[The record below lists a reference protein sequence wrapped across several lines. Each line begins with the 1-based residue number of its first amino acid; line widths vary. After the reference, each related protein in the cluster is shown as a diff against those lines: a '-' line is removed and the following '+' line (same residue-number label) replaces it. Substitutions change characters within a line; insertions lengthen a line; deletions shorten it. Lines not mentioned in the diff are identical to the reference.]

1 MRKYLTIAGVLIL
14 AAMPLFMSVPISAQD
29 AQPAAPATDPATVLS
44 SIYEAIN
51 AGDVE
56 TAITFYDEDAVHVL
70 RPAPPDN
77 DGTLE
82 GADQIKEWR
91 EAFVGRNGSVELS
104 NVRSN
109 GDTVLFDAQVTEDI
123 FTHFGVAP
131 LEFSGT
137 AVVRDGKVVAETL
150 IMSDQSEAVFGAAIA
165 LEGNRELIRRFYD
178 EIWNEGNM
186 DTADEIIASDFI
198 DGFTGNDG
206 VDSLKEIVTILR
218 AAYPD
223 FNIEYE
229 DMVAEGDVVVVR
241 VKATGTYGG
250 GAPDFLGIPDS
261 AIGKNVVVFSGVDY
275 ARFEDGQMA
284 EGWGV
289 HDDLLSLKE
298 LGYEVV
304 PPTE

>member
-1 MRKYLTIAGVLIL
+1 MRKHLVTAGILIL
-14 AAMPLFMSVPISAQD
+14 TAMLVFMSVPISAQD
-29 AQPAAPATDPATVLS
+29 AQPATDPASVIS
-44 SIYEAIN
+44 AVYEAIS

-56 TAITFYDEDAVHVL
+56 SAIAYYDENAVQVL

-77 DGTLE
+77 DGALE
-82 GADQIKEWR
+82 DAEQIKEWR
-91 EAFVGRNGSVELS
+91 EAFVGRNGSAEVK
-104 NVRSN
+104 NARVV
-109 GDTVLFDAQVTEDI
+109 GDTVLFDLEVTEDI
-123 FTHFGVAP
+123 FADMGVAP
-131 LEFSGT
+131 MEFSGS
-137 AVVRDGKVVAETL
+137 AVVRDGKIVSESL
-150 IMSDQSEAVFGAAIA
+150 IMGERSKAEFAAARA
-165 LEGNRELIRRFYD
+165 LEGNKTIVRRFYD

-186 DTADEIIASDFI
+186 DTADEIIAADFI

-223 FNIEYE
+223 LNVEYE

-250 GAPDFLGIPDS
+250 GAPEFLGILDS

-275 ARFEDGQMA
+275 ARIEDGQMA

-289 HDDLLSLKE
+289 HDELLSLKE

>member
-1 MRKYLTIAGVLIL
+1 MRKHLMSAGVLIL
-14 AAMPLFMSVPISAQD
+14 VAMLLFMSVPISAQD
-29 AQPAAPATDPATVLS
+29 AQPATPATDPESILS
-44 SIYEAIN
+44 AIYEAIN

-56 TAITFYDEDAVHVL
+56 TAIAYYDENAVQVL
-70 RPAPPDN
+70 LPAPPDN
-77 DGTLE
+77 DGALE
-82 GADQIKEWR
+82 GAEQIREWR
-91 EAFVGRNGSVELS
+91 EAFVGRNGALELS
-104 NVRSN
+104 NMQTS
-109 GDTVLFDAQVTEDI
+109 GDTVLFDAQVTEDV

-131 LEFSGT
+131 LEFSGV
-137 AVVRDGKVVAETL
+137 AVVRDGKVVAESL
-150 IMSDQSEAVFGAAIA
+150 VMKDRSQAALGAAIA
-165 LEGNRELIRRFYD
+165 LEGNRELARRFYD

-223 FNIEYE
+223 LNIEYE
-229 DMVAEGDVVVVR
+229 DMVAEDDVVVVR

-275 ARFEDGQMA
+275 ARFEDGQMV